1 MAWYTENKV
10 KSYIYYF
17 YKLFFCVFMTV
28 SQDFTDFTHNKDNIL
43 HSDPSE
49 LTSLLI
55 IDEC

>member
-17 YKLFFCVFMTV
+17 YKLFFPVFMTV
-28 SQDFTDFTHNKDNIL
+28 SQEFSDFTQGKDNIL

-55 IDEC
+55 IDKC